1 MSLSPARFKAILENQ
16 LSNRLTF
23 ESPSK
28 TDITFFQRKCQRL
41 EDDLN
46 MLQDELSSA
55 RLRLRRAEDF
65 QIKYDLIVKQNSNLL
80 T

>member
-1 MSLSPARFKAILENQ
+1 LAL
-16 LSNRLTF
+16 

-28 TDITFFQRKCQRL
+28 SDISFFQRKCQRL
-41 EDDLN
+41 ENDLN
-46 MLQDELSSA
+46 TLQDELSSA

-65 QIKYDLIVKQNSNLL
+65 EIKYDLIIKQNSNLL